1 MEYFN
6 KYTSDPFDRFGYRVS
21 YSKKIANNY
30 RWAREM
36 ADYYDAF
43 YSPAFIKDER
53 SKMKMNYDLYN
64 GRNPTLDDYKG
75 FTNSFNYGNDA
86 MYTNGIQHFDQI
98 EHHPII
104 DQIAKAMVGER
115 RRRKINA
122 KVVDLSFNA
131 RNQRKQK
138 KQELI
143 KQLFEATV
151 IDPLRNQIREQMLQ
165 GQQPTPEQAQEMQA
179 QAERQLQT
187 MLLEDIKEYM
197 ENDFHL
203 STDVQ
208 GQRML
213 DHWMKV
219 NDIENITVEGFK
231 HAIITGKEVYRRG
244 IRNKKPYAEVVNP
257 MHLSYYLSPSKNNIE
272 DAEWIRY
279 EEVITLG
286 EFFEMFG
293 SQVKPK
299 DLKKLDTLID
309 GGFSD
314 TGYSTSRRNFES
326 HLVSV
331 ISSDPRVLRGEI
343 DQRNTFGQEYLKNI
357 YGSHAG
363 SAGTKLRRVNICFKT
378 QRMMYYVYRISEET
392 GKPEYEYLDES
403 YTPNKLNGDISWK
416 TIWINQIWNVDKV
429 GEGDSALY
437 FNMGPLEGQYSSIDD
452 PWNVKMPY
460 IGGEY
465 SKLMGNTK
473 NVSVMDLGKPWQYK
487 FNIQMARLQEIEA
500 TDLGKVL
507 LLTQQAIPKE
517 WDPIDF
523 YGHLRQYKLGILDTQ
538 QEGATP
544 YDANLIKG
552 VDLSNSNEIAN
563 KIQYLE
569 FLKDNIAKSMYY
581 NPSRLGQIS
590 PYLPVTNNQQN
601 ILQSSAQT
609 EDIYS
614 IHNSILERL
623 LNALI
628 DDARICYYMN
638 PKIYDYV
645 LDEVSMASLD
655 IDPEVMKY
663 SKLNVFVANQSED
676 EINLQAV
683 KEFIPFF
690 VQSQMIGFEDTVNLI
705 WAKNGSE
712 ALNIARKGDR
722 KREQQ
727 AEQDRQ
733 MQQQMQESDQQF
745 QALIWEKELQ
755 KEQMRQSGEHDVNNN
770 MLNDK
775 QDAIKEKAK
784 HDAAEKAKDRALQEK
799 LKLIDA
805 RLEEKKIEAMKQKNA
820 FKSKS

>member
-1 MEYFN
+1 MEYYN
-6 KYTSDPFDRFGYRVS
+6 KYTSDPFDRFGYRVP
-21 YSKKIANNY
+21 YSKKIANDFK
-30 RWAREM
+30 WAKEM
-36 ADYYDAF
+36 ADHYDAF
-43 YSPAFIKDER
+43 YSPAFVKDER
-53 SKMKMNYDLYN
+53 TKMKMNYDLYN

-75 FTNSFNYGNDA
+75 FFSTFNYGNDA

-122 KVVDLSFNA
+122 KVKDLSFNA
-131 RNQRKQK
+131 RNMRKQK
-138 KQELI
+138 KQDLI

-151 IDPLRNQIREQMLQ
+151 IDPMRNQLMEQLMQ
-165 GQQPTPEQAQEMQA
+165 GQSPTPEQAQEMKA

-187 MLLEDIKEYM
+187 MLLEDIKDYM
-197 ENDFHL
+197 DNDFQL
-203 STDVQ
+203 PTDVQ

-213 DHWMKV
+213 DHWMKI
-219 NDIENITVEGFK
+219 NDVENITVEGFK
-231 HAIITGKEVYRRG
+231 HAIITGKEIYRRG

-257 MHLSYYLSPSKNNIE
+257 MYLTYYLSPNKNNIE
-272 DAEWIRY
+272 DSEWIRY
-279 EEVITLG
+279 EEVITIG

-293 SQVKPK
+293 SQVRPK
-299 DLKKLDTLID
+299 DLKKLDKLID
-309 GGFSD
+309 GGFGD
-314 TGYSTSRRNFES
+314 NNTPRRNFES

-331 ISSDPRVLRGEI
+331 ISSDPRVLQGQI

-357 YGSHAG
+357 YGSYAG
-363 SAGTKLRRVNICFKT
+363 SIGTKLRRVNLCFKT
-378 QRMMYYVYRISEET
+378 QRMMYYVYRINEES

-437 FNMGPLEGQYSSIDD
+437 FNIGPLEGQYTSIDD

-460 IGGEY
+460 IGSEY

-507 LLTQQAIPKE
+507 LVVQQAIPKD

-523 YGHLRQYKLGILDTQ
+523 YGHLRQYKLGILDPQ
-538 QEGATP
+538 QEGVSP
-544 YDANLIKG
+544 YDTNLIKG

-614 IHNSILERL
+614 IHNSIIERL

-628 DDARICYYMN
+628 DDARLCYYMN

-655 IDPEVMKY
+655 IDPEVVKY
-663 SKLNVFVANQSED
+663 SKLNVFVSNQSED

-727 AEQDRQ
+727 AEQDRNL
-733 MQQQMQESDQQF
+733 QQQMQESDQKF
-745 QALIWEKELQ
+745 QAVIWEKELE
-755 KEQMRQSGEHDVNNN
+755 KERIRQSGEHDVNQN

-775 QDAIKEKAK
+775 QDAIREKARW
-784 HDAAEKAKDRALQEK
+784 DSAEKAKDRALQEK
-799 LKLIDA
+799 LKIMEA
-805 RLEEKKIEAMKQKNA
+805 RLKEKEIEVMKQKNA
-820 FKSKS
+820 FKPKS